1 MKNVFKFA
9 VAAFCVAALAVS
21 CQIATEIEAPEQNS
35 NLVTLR
41 CEFPSILGV
50 GTKAT
55 LDGDKKTCWEVN
67 DQIVFQ
73 GCPKSGV
80 AISPVVHTIIA
91 SEIVDPRVANITVD
105 LSSLVA
111 DEGTPKMFNAAY
123 PADIWSSYSSSHT
136 YGRSRFTGGTNRLL
150 MAGYIE
156 DDMSSITFNL
166 LTGVILFKV
175 PADLAGLVDSYTLLG
190 NGSEVLGYDRYLVEI
205 NSNDP
210 TYLAKL
216 GTAEFG
222 TLDPVTSL
230 SGPVTA
236 DGSTVH
242 AVYIQNEANFTDGF
256 TIQFKKSGDVKY
268 TISTSSALHLV
279 HGHGVDL
286 GTLPMSK
293 IHAYVA
299 PATHDAT
306 NPAIAGATDLGASGT
321 ANCYIVDGSDD
332 GNQNKVF
339 KFKAYKGN
347 SSTSVGSVASVE
359 VLWETYNTTAAVT
372 ENTVIAAVDFDKQA
386 ENDYYEIVFK
396 MPATLHAGNA
406 VIAARNAFDDIL
418 WSWHIWVPSTAI
430 SYINES
436 KFSSKTAMSRNLG
449 ALVDATIDTAT
460 PVESYGLL
468 YEWGRKD
475 PFVGLGSTSSN
486 VAATVAGTAQSV
498 ATGPASIETTVQNP
512 TKYIYKSSGCWLVSE
527 GSDTTPSTLWHEA
540 GVGSKTIYDPCPP
553 GYMLPARNKSCAFF
567 NSDAAMTSGTDYTL
581 STENKSFSVGSLIFP
596 LAGYIKDS
604 DGTHSKT
611 GTRTIIWTGRYDSGG
626 FKAYGMYGYIDDG
639 TTFKTVGNYRAR
651 AGSVRCVA
659 E

>member
-21 CQIATEIEAPEQNS
+21 CQIATEVEVPEQNS

-73 GCPKSGV
+73 GRPESGV

-123 PADIWSSYSSSHT
+123 PADIWSSYSPYHT

-175 PADLAGLVDSYTLLG
+175 PADLAGLVDSYTLVG
-190 NGSEVLGYDRYLVEI
+190 NNSEVLGYDKYLVEI
-205 NSNDP
+205 NSNSP

-216 GTAEFG
+216 GTAEYG

-242 AVYIQNEANFTDGF
+242 AVYIQNEANFTTGF
-256 TIQFKKSGDVKY
+256 TIQFKKSGDLKY
-268 TISTSSALHLV
+268 TISTSTPLNLV

-293 IHAYVA
+293 IHA
-299 PATHDAT
+299 PASHDAT
-306 NPAIAGATDLGASGT
+306 NPAIAGATDLSASGT

-347 SSTSVGSVASVE
+347 STTSVGTIASVE
-359 VLWETYNTTAAVT
+359 ILWETYNDA
-372 ENTVIAAVDFDKQA
+372 NTVTANSVVAAVDFDKQA
-386 ENDYYEIVFK
+386 LNDYYEIVFQ
-396 MPATLHAGNA
+396 MPASLHAGNA
-406 VIAARNAFDDIL
+406 LIAAKSAGDDIL
-418 WSWHIWVPSTAI
+418 WSWHIWVPSTTIATNTYGLFT
-430 SYINES
+430 SALMDRY
-436 KFSSKTAMSRNLG
+436 LG
-449 ALVDATIDTAT
+449 ALVAATTESV
-460 PVESYGLL
+460 PVQSYGLS
-468 YEWGRKD
+468 YQWGRKD
-475 PFVGLGSTSSN
+475 PFLGAKSNTSSSN
-486 VAATVAGTAQSV
+486 ATVAGTSTSV
-498 ATGPASIETTVQNP
+498 AAGKITLAESIASPTVLGFADGDNWM
-512 TKYIYKSSGCWLVSE
+512 TE
-527 GSDTTPSTLWHEA
+527 SDNTLWNNSA
-540 GVGSKTIYDPCPP
+540 KTIYDPCPV
-553 GYMLPARNKSCAFF
+553 GYRVPARDTAQPLMSSDFTGVTGWADNKTGYYFTLGDPVTVF
-567 NSDAAMTSGTDYTL
+567 PYSGYRDDSSPAGITHAGDRVAIWTAYASAENKAYHLNVRSETDYHGRGETA
-581 STENKSFSVGSLIFP
+581 KS
-596 LAGYIKDS
+596 
-604 DGTHSKT
+604 
-611 GTRTIIWTGRYDSGG
+611 RGG
-626 FKAYGMYGYIDDG
+626 FI
-639 TTFKTVGNYRAR
+639 
-651 AGSVRCVA
+651 RCVA

>member
-21 CQIATEIEAPEQNS
+21 CQIATEVEVPEQNS

-73 GCPKSGV
+73 GRPESGV

-123 PADIWSSYSSSHT
+123 PADIWSSYSPYHT

-175 PADLAGLVDSYTLLG
+175 PADLAGLVDSYTLVG
-190 NGSEVLGYDRYLVEI
+190 NNSEVLGYDKYLVEI
-205 NSNDP
+205 NSNSP

-216 GTAEFG
+216 GTAEYG

-242 AVYIQNEANFTDGF
+242 AVYIQNEANFTTGF
-256 TIQFKKSGDVKY
+256 TIQFKKSGDLKY
-268 TISTSSALHLV
+268 TISTSTPLNLV

-293 IHAYVA
+293 IHA
-299 PATHDAT
+299 PASHNAT
-306 NPAIAGATDLGASGT
+306 NPAIAGATDLSASGT

-347 SSTSVGSVASVE
+347 SSTSVGTVASVE
-359 VLWETYNTTAAVT
+359 ILWETYNTSDAVT
-372 ENTVIAAVDFDKQA
+372 ENTIIAAVDYDKQA

-396 MPATLHAGNA
+396 MPASLHGGNA
-406 VIAARNAFDDIL
+406 VIAARNDLNDII
-418 WSWHIWVPSTAI
+418 WSWHIWVPSSTI
-430 SYINES
+430 TTNSYGDALGAV
-436 KFSSKTAMSRNLG
+436 AMDRNLG
-449 ALVDATIDTAT
+449 ALVAATAGAS
-460 PVESYGLL
+460 PVDITSLGLM
-468 YEWGRKD
+468 YQWGRKD
-475 PFVGLGSTSSN
+475 PFPGASNLASSPSR
-486 VAATVAGTAQSV
+486 AAVSKNAPTNAGGTITLAQSI
-498 ATGPASIETTVQNP
+498 ADP
-512 TKYIYKSSGCWLVSE
+512 TKMGYTSE
-527 GSDTTPSTLWHEA
+527 GDWNSSPDNTLWQNA
-540 GVGSKTIYDPCPP
+540 GKTIYDPCP
-553 GYMLPARNKSCAFF
+553 
-567 NSDAAMTSGTDYTL
+567 
-581 STENKSFSVGSLIFP
+581 
-596 LAGYIKDS
+596 AGYRVPIRDGSKDFWS
-604 DGTHSKT
+604 SDLSAKEGWGEDGTNGWFTLGST
-611 GTRTIIWTGRYDSGG
+611 AGV
-626 FKAYGMYGYIDDG
+626 FPFAGYIDDDGLSYKYAG
-639 TTFKTVGNYRAR
+639 TRALYWTSHRSGDVTSYGADVRAGDRHKLSSPARAR